1 MATYGID
8 LGTTY
13 SAIATLDDNG
23 KPVIIEN
30 QNEGK
35 QILAS
40 AIYFPHEEGNPP
52 VVGDEA
58 KNMQELE
65 GDRVI
70 QFIKR
75 DIGKPNGRTF
85 RFGGMEYNPVT
96 ISSLILKRL
105 AEYAKE
111 QGHDAKDVVITCPA
125 YFGIEERNATR
136 QAGEAAGFN
145 VLSIINEPTAAA
157 LNYCAREFKEN
168 KTIMVYD
175 LGGGT
180 FDVTILKMSTDDS
193 GAASIDIIR
202 TDGNDRLGGKDWDDR
217 LYGHLMLKYSEE
229 NGTSLENADVG
240 LRQVVRSRVEE
251 TKKKL
256 SQMASTKVT
265 ISYEG
270 DNTKIEVAQ
279 AEFNDMTKDL
289 LAQTTGFIDSILE
302 KARMTENNVDIVLLV
317 GGATR
322 MPMVFDAISAR
333 FPGKVRRE
341 DPDLAVAK
349 GAALYAAM
357 TVYDQ
362 YIVPGGA
369 ESGSAGAK
377 PPKVPLA
384 AGMKPIVVKD
394 KAPRSFGPGVMTGN
408 GEDSYRIDNLIFMGD
423 DSPAQKSE
431 TYYTRENNQPL
442 VEFRVYENA
451 SEDRNNH
458 LLLPCEDAQG
468 NEQYTDPV
476 LKVKNIGKLELILPP
491 NTPKNSPIE
500 ITFILDPAGLH
511 VKAVNPQTSD
521 SVEAILVSDNT
532 LTEEE
537 LRKAKKNLAAV
548 TTSSEA

>member
-13 SAIATLDDNG
+13 SAIATLDDNS

-30 QNEGK
+30 QIEAK
-35 QILAS
+35 PILAS
-40 AIYFPHEEGNPP
+40 AIYFPPNEGDPP
-52 VVGDEA
+52 VIGEEA

-75 DIGKPNGRTF
+75 DIGKSNGRTF
-85 RFGGMEYNPVT
+85 KFGGVEYNPVT

-105 AEYAKE
+105 AEYSKE
-111 QGHDAKDVVITCPA
+111 QGHEVKDVVITCPA

-193 GAASIDIIR
+193 GAASIDIIK

-229 NGTSLENADVG
+229 NGTSPDSAEVG
-240 LRQVVRSRVEE
+240 LRQTVRSRVEE
-251 TKKKL
+251 TKKSL
-256 SQMASTKVT
+256 SNSASKKVT
-265 ISYEG
+265 INYEG
-270 DNTKIEVAQ
+270 DNTRIEVTQ

-289 LAQTTGFIDSILE
+289 LAQTLGFIDNILE
-302 KARMTENNVDIVLLV
+302 KSKMSENDIDILLLV

-322 MPMVFDAISAR
+322 MPMVFDAVSAR
-333 FPGKVRRE
+333 FPNKVRRE

-362 YIVPGGA
+362 YMASGGA
-369 ESGSAGAK
+369 EGGSSGGEA
-377 PPKVPLA
+377 PKVPTA
-384 AGMKPIVVKD
+384 IGMKRMVVRE
-394 KAPRSFGPGVMTGN
+394 KASRSFGPGVMFDN
-408 GEDSYRIDNLIFMGD
+408 EFMADNLILINED
-423 DSPAQKSE
+423 TPVE
-431 TYYTRENNQPL
+431 TSKTYSTIQNNQQQVQIP
-442 VEFRVYENA
+442 VFENA
-451 SEDRNNH
+451 SDDPDHRQ
-458 LLLPCEDAQG
+458 LKPCEDIDG
-468 NEQYTDPV
+468 KEQYTDPS
-476 LKVKNIGKLELILPP
+476 LRMKKIGKLELGLPP
-491 NTPKNSPIE
+491 GTPAGSPIE
-500 ITFILDPAGLH
+500 VTFRLDTSGLF
-511 VKAVNPQTSD
+511 VRAVNPKTGD
-521 SVEAILVSDNT
+521 MVEATLVSDNT
-532 LTEEE
+532 LTEDE
-537 LRKAKKNLAAV
+537 LQEAKKSLAAIK
-548 TTSSEA
+548 TSGEA

>member
-35 QILAS
+35 PTLAS
-40 AIYFPHEEGNPP
+40 AIYFPTDEGAPP
-52 VVGDEA
+52 VVGYEA

-65 GDRVI
+65 GDRVF

-75 DIGKPNGRTF
+75 DIGKSNGRTF
-85 RFGGMEYNPVT
+85 MFGGMEYNPVT

-105 AEYAKE
+105 AEYASE
-111 QGHDAKDVVITCPA
+111 QGHDVKDVVITCPA

-145 VLSIINEPTAAA
+145 VLNIINEPTAAA
-157 LNYCAREFKEN
+157 LNYCAREFKDD

-180 FDVTILKMSTDDS
+180 FDVTILKMSTSDTGD
-193 GAASIDIIR
+193 ARIDIIR

-217 LYGHLMLKYSEE
+217 LYGHLMIKYSEE
-229 NGTSLENADVG
+229 NGSSPESADMG
-240 LRQVVRSRVEE
+240 LRQIIRSRAEE
-251 TKKKL
+251 TKWKL

-270 DNTKIEVAQ
+270 DNTKIELTQ

-289 LAQTTGFIDSILE
+289 LAQTIGFIDAILE
-302 KARMTENNVDIVLLV
+302 KAKMTENDIDIILLV

-322 MPMVFDAISAR
+322 MPMVFDAVSAR
-333 FPGKVRRE
+333 FPNKVRRE

-362 YIVPGGA
+362 YVASGGA
-369 ESGSAGAK
+369 KDGSGRIES
-377 PPKVPLA
+377 PKIPMA
-384 AGMKPIVVKD
+384 AGMKPIVIKD
-394 KAPRSFGPGVMTGN
+394 KAPRSFGPGVITGN
-408 GEDSYRIDNLIFMGD
+408 NEDGYRVDNLIFIGD

-431 TYYTRENNQPL
+431 TYYTRVNNQPA

-451 SEDRNNH
+451 SEDKTNR
-458 LLLPCEDAQG
+458 LLIPCEDSNG
-468 NEQYTDPV
+468 NEQYTDPA
-476 LKVKNIGKLELILPP
+476 LKMKNIGKLELFLPP
-491 NTPKNSPIE
+491 NTPQNSPIE
-500 ITFILDPAGLH
+500 VTFVLDPAGLH
-511 VKAVNPQTSD
+511 VKAMNPRTGD
-521 SVEAILVSDNT
+521 SVEATLVSDNT
-532 LTEEE
+532 LTEEDM
-537 LRKAKKNLAAV
+537 RKAKKSLAAI